1 MTQQE
6 LKRAVN
12 DWQLNHS
19 KSTWTIYYQ
28 NIWQYGINKK
38 DRQRDYKRN
47 GSINRNPDI
56 VYFGDTKITIKYNN
70 VLFSSSGG
78 QLLFVIEGHVRSF
91 DQPTQIR
98 FQDISTGQ
106 IIYEIFPVVFLL
118 FFVNRNNHLIVE
130 TPNAIYKSYEYE
142 ITNDGHLIMK
152 EYGTN

>member
-19 KSTWTIYYQ
+19 ASAWVDYYQ

-56 VYFGDTKITIKYNN
+56 VYFGDTKLTIKYNN

-78 QLLFVIEGHVRSF
+78 
-91 DQPTQIR
+91 
-98 FQDISTGQ
+98 
-106 IIYEIFPVVFLL
+106 
-118 FFVNRNNHLIVE
+118 
-130 TPNAIYKSYEYE
+130 
-142 ITNDGHLIMK
+142 
-152 EYGTN
+152 

>member
-1 MTQQE
+1 MTHQE

-12 DWQLNHS
+12 DWQLNYS
-19 KSTWTIYYQ
+19 ASTWVDYYQ

-47 GSINRNPDI
+47 GSINRNPDS
-56 VYFGDTKITIKYNN
+56 VYFGDTKLTIKYNN

-91 DQPTQIR
+91 DQPIQVR
-98 FQDISTGQ
+98 FQNIRVGE
-106 IIYEIFPVVFLL
+106 IIYEIYPVVFLL
-118 FFVNRNNHLIVE
+118 FFVNRNQHLIVE

-142 ITNDGHLIMK
+142 ITDDGHLIMK
-152 EYGTN
+152 DYGTN

>member
-12 DWQLNHS
+12 DWQLNY
-19 KSTWTIYYQ
+19 STIAWVDYYQ

-47 GSINRNPDI
+47 GSINRNPDS
-56 VYFGDTKITIKYNN
+56 VYLGDAKITIKYNN

-78 QLLFVIEGHVRSF
+78 QLLFIIEGHVRSF
-91 DQPTQIR
+91 DQLTQMR
-98 FQDISTGQ
+98 FQDISSGQ
-106 IIYEIFPVVFLL
+106 IIYEIYPVVFLL

-152 EYGTN
+152 DYGTN

>member
-19 KSTWTIYYQ
+19 ASTWVDYYQ
-28 NIWQYGINKK
+28 NTWQYGINKK

-47 GSINRNPDI
+47 GEINRSSDS
-56 VYFGDTKITIKYNN
+56 VYLGETKVNVKYTTYPLSFLGYSLLSLTDGHIIN
-70 VLFSSSGG
+70 SSLYV
-78 QLLFVIEGHVRSF
+78 QEINKYKDKNEINYVIY
-91 DQPTQIR
+91 PIN
-98 FQDISTGQ
+98 
-106 IIYEIFPVVFLL
+106 FLL
-118 FFVNRNNHLIVE
+118 FFVNRNQHLIVE

-152 EYGTN
+152 DYGTN

>member
-19 KSTWTIYYQ
+19 ASTWVDYYQ

-47 GSINRNPDI
+47 GSINRNPDS
-56 VYFGDTKITIKYNN
+56 VYFGDIKLTIKYNN

-78 QLLFVIEGHVRSF
+78 QLLFLIEGHVRSF
-91 DQPTQIR
+91 DQMTQIR
-98 FQDISTGQ
+98 FQNISTGE
-106 IIYEIFPVVFLL
+106 IIYEIYPVVFLL
-118 FFVNRNNHLIVE
+118 FFVNRNQHLIVE
-130 TPNAIYKSYEYE
+130 IPNAIYKSYEYE

-152 EYGTN
+152 DYGTN

>member
-12 DWQLNHS
+12 DWQLNYS
-19 KSTWTIYYQ
+19 TSTWVDYYQ

-47 GSINRNPDI
+47 GDINRNPDS

-91 DQPTQIR
+91 DQPIQIR

-106 IIYEIFPVVFLL
+106 IIYEIYPVVFLL
-118 FFVNRNNHLIVE
+118 FFVNRNQHLIVE

-142 ITNDGHLIMK
+142 ITNNGHLIMK
-152 EYGTN
+152 DYGTN

>member
-19 KSTWTIYYQ
+19 ASTWVDYYQ

-47 GSINRNPDI
+47 GSINRNPVS
-56 VYFGDTKITIKYNN
+56 VYFGDTKLTIKYNN

-91 DQPTQIR
+91 DQMAQIR
-98 FQDISTGQ
+98 FQNISTGQ
-106 IIYEIFPVVFLL
+106 IIYEIYPVVFLL
-118 FFVNRNNHLIVE
+118 FFVNRNQHLIVE

-152 EYGTN
+152 DYGTN

>member
-6 LKRAVN
+6 LKRAIN

-19 KSTWTIYYQ
+19 ASTWVDYYQ

-47 GSINRNPDI
+47 GDINRSSDS
-56 VYFGDTKITIKYNN
+56 VYLGETKVNIKYTTYPLSFLGYSLLSLTDGHIIN
-70 VLFSSSGG
+70 SSLYV
-78 QLLFVIEGHVRSF
+78 QEINKYKDKNEINYVIY
-91 DQPTQIR
+91 PIN
-98 FQDISTGQ
+98 
-106 IIYEIFPVVFLL
+106 FLL
-118 FFVNRNNHLIVE
+118 FFVNRNQRLIVE

-152 EYGTN
+152 DYGTN

>member
-19 KSTWTIYYQ
+19 AISWVDYYQ
-28 NIWQYGINKK
+28 DIWQYGINKK

-47 GSINRNPDI
+47 GTINRNPDS
-56 VYFGDTKITIKYNN
+56 VYFGDIKITIKYNN

-98 FQDISTGQ
+98 FQDINTGQ
-106 IIYEIFPVVFLL
+106 TIYEIFPVVFLL
-118 FFVNRNNHLIVE
+118 FFVNRNQHLIVE

-152 EYGTN
+152 DYGTN

>member
-19 KSTWTIYYQ
+19 ASTWVDYYQ

-47 GSINRNPDI
+47 GEINRNPDS
-56 VYFGDTKITIKYNN
+56 VYLGETKVNIKYTS
-70 VLFSSSGG
+70 VFSGG
-78 QLLFVIEGHVRSF
+78 SGEQFLRVVNGHVICFSPF
-91 DQPTQIR
+91 VQVVQKYKDKNEINYV
-98 FQDISTGQ
+98 
-106 IIYEIFPVVFLL
+106 IYPITFLL
-118 FFVNRNNHLIVE
+118 FFVNRNQHLIVE

-152 EYGTN
+152 DYGTN

>member
-19 KSTWTIYYQ
+19 ASTWVDYYQ

-47 GSINRNPDI
+47 GSINRNPDS
-56 VYFGDTKITIKYNN
+56 VYFGDTKLTIKYKN

-78 QLLFVIEGHVRSF
+78 QLLFIIEGHVRSF
-91 DQPTQIR
+91 DQPIQVR
-98 FQDISTGQ
+98 FQNISTGD
-106 IIYEIFPVVFLL
+106 IIYEIYPVVFLL
-118 FFVNRNNHLIVE
+118 FFVNKNHHLIVE

-152 EYGTN
+152 DYGTN